1 VSAGRST
8 LRDRAEWLAVTAVF
22 VPMRVLPAGLLR
34 AGSAFLARIAHALAR
49 SRREH
54 ARELVAVRLGLTPGS
69 PEVHRIVRGSFQ
81 TLVRNVVEPTLLDRR
96 WRARGSIRD
105 LLEVQGLEHLEAA
118 RAAGHGVLLC
128 TAHIGT
134 WEAIG
139 LVMRELGEPI
149 WCIARVLDN
158 PLLERD
164 LTARRLLTGRG
175 IIPKDGGVLK
185 LVRTLKAGELVAVLL
200 DQNAGRKG
208 ALLDF
213 LGEPSSH
220 HTVAGVMA
228 RRCGAAALPV
238 YLLSA
243 GPGGRLRVVIEPPVQ
258 ADPGLDDEAAA
269 LQITRRISASL
280 ERQVRAH
287 PEQWLWLHD
296 RWRHARRVLR
306 LERQAALGGAP
317 SGAGAN
323 RMATAQGTNGP

>member
-1 VSAGRST
+1 VSGARSA
-8 LRDRAEWLAVTAVF
+8 LRNRAEWLAFIVVF
-22 VPMRVLPAGLLR
+22 APTRVLPAGFLR
-34 AGSAFLARIAHALAR
+34 AGSGLLARVLHAVAR

-54 ARELVAVRLGLTPGS
+54 ARELVAARLGLPAGS
-69 PEVHRIVRGSFQ
+69 AEVRRIVLGSFQ
-81 TLVRNVVEPTLLDRR
+81 TLVRNALEPALLARGQ
-96 WRARGSIRD
+96 RARGSIRD
-105 LLEVQGLEHLEAA
+105 LFEIEGLERLQAA
-118 RAAGHGVLLC
+118 RAAGRGVLLC

-139 LVMRELGEPI
+139 FVLQELGVPS

-158 PLLERD
+158 PLLERE
-164 LTARRLLTGRG
+164 LAARRLPQGLG

-185 LVRTLKAGELVAVLL
+185 LVRALKAGETVVVLL

-228 RRCGAAALPV
+228 RRCGAAALPI
-238 YLLSA
+238 YLFPA
-243 GPGGRLRVVIEPPVQ
+243 GPGGRLRVVIEPPCL

-269 LQITRRISASL
+269 LQITRRISDSL

-306 LERQAALGGAP
+306 LEREAAGGGEP

>member
-1 VSAGRST
+1 
-8 LRDRAEWLAVTAVF
+8 
-22 VPMRVLPAGLLR
+22 
-34 AGSAFLARIAHALAR
+34 
-49 SRREH
+49 
-54 ARELVAVRLGLTPGS
+54 
-69 PEVHRIVRGSFQ
+69 
-81 TLVRNVVEPTLLDRR
+81 
-96 WRARGSIRD
+96 
-105 LLEVQGLEHLEAA
+105 
-118 RAAGHGVLLC
+118 
-128 TAHIGT
+128 
-134 WEAIG
+134 
-139 LVMRELGEPI
+139 MRELAEPI

-185 LVRTLKAGELVAVLL
+185 LVRTLRAGELVAVLL

-238 YLLSA
+238 YLLRA

-258 ADPGLDDEAAA
+258 ADPGLDDDAAV

-306 LERQAALGGAP
+306 LERQAEAGGAS